1 MIKLIL
7 TFIFCVFS
15 ISFAEDVDVAAPAKD
30 VTAIAA
36 PITTKAATDISG
48 DPEYSTTAGVNKP
61 KNIAEGKL
69 APCTTKGSKC
79 DPQAEG
85 KVTDKK
91 GSYTTKAAAGTN
103 DSGSAT
109 TGNSEKKK

>member
-15 ISFAEDVDVAAPAKD
+15 FSFAEDVDVAAPAKD

-48 DPEYSTTAGVNKP
+48 DQEYSKTAGANKP
-61 KNIAEGKL
+61 KTIAEGKL
-69 APCTTKGSKC
+69 ADCTLKGSKC
-79 DPQAEG
+79 DPLAEG

-91 GSYTTKAAAGTN
+91 GSYTGKAS
-103 DSGSAT
+103 SGSSNTPANT
-109 TGNSEKKK
+109 VEKEK